1 MSLSDIFAK
10 DENKFYIPPIN
21 VDISLPNDPKE
32 MARKAREILMTISS
46 SIPFK
51 GFDIAYV
58 REKSPKE
65 EIEDVVSK
73 IEAEREEIEDLIN
86 DILEDLET
94 FELLSSATVPP
105 TTSFKVRLETKLT
118 LLVMKTNSAISE
130 INRLISVF
138 FEYTRM
144 KVIEESSKPLLMR
157 RGGE

>member
-1 MSLSDIFAK
+1 MSLSDIFSK

-21 VDISLPNDPKE
+21 VDISLPDDPKE
-32 MARKAREILMTISS
+32 MTKKAREILMTISS

-73 IEAEREEIEDLIN
+73 IEAERKEIEDLIN
-86 DILEDLET
+86 DILGDLET

-118 LLVMKTNSAISE
+118 SLVIRANSAISE

-138 FEYTRM
+138 FEYMKM